1 MAKKPEAPIIK
12 LSAEDKKKLEAVQTE
27 IGKAE
32 KAVEALKALDVDT
45 KSIEEK
51 IEWAKKAREV
61 LLTEFT

>member
-1 MAKKPEAPIIK
+1 MAKKVEAPVIK
-12 LSAEDKKKLEAVQTE
+12 LSAADIKKLEALQVDIE
-27 IGKAE
+27 RGE
-32 KAVEALKALDVDT
+32 KAIKALKELDVDV